1 MANDQTKTL
10 KVTLVHSPI
19 GSKQAHRACVRGL
32 GLKRLNQ
39 TVEVPDTP
47 AMRGM
52 IDRVF
57 YLVKCEGAS
66 PRE

>member
-1 MANDQTKTL
+1 MAQEQTKRL

-32 GLKRLNQ
+32 GLRKLRQ

-47 AMRGM
+47 SNRGM
-52 IDRVF
+52 IARVS
-57 YLVKCEGAS
+57 YLVRCDET
-66 PRE
+66 

>member
-1 MANDQTKTL
+1 MAKEQTKTL
-10 KVTLVHSPI
+10 TVTLVHSPI
-19 GSKQAHRACVRGL
+19 GSKQAHRACVSGL
-32 GLKRLNQ
+32 GLRKLNQ

-57 YLVKCEGAS
+57 YLVKFEES
-66 PRE
+66 PRK

>member
-1 MANDQTKTL
+1 MAAEQTRKL

-32 GLKRLNQ
+32 GLRKLNQ

-47 AMRGM
+47 EMRGM
-52 IDRVF
+52 IKRVF
-57 YLVKCEGAS
+57 YLVSCEG
-66 PRE
+66 

>member
-1 MANDQTKTL
+1 MAKEQTRTL

-32 GLKRLNQ
+32 GLTKLNQ

-47 AMRGM
+47 EMRGM

-57 YLVKCEGAS
+57 YLVKCEG
-66 PRE
+66 

>member
-1 MANDQTKTL
+1 MANEQTKTL

-32 GLKRLNQ
+32 GLNKLNQ

-52 IDRVF
+52 IERVF
-57 YLVKCEGAS
+57 YLVKCEES
-66 PRE
+66 LRK